1 MFNTC
6 SPYLKLLFGKGI
18 TWYPYL
24 TEDLIDLADRE
35 GKLIFQHIGYM
46 SNMHIREM
54 AERLFSDQRV
64 VKILN
69 DNFICIAE
77 DKESNPESY
86 LIGLD
91 LLFLNQDFSYGPM
104 NLFVMTDRKPIIC
117 FSDCDPEYFLDVAG
131 SIVEANKGK
140 KHLLAQLSE
149 ELSKRAVNTGV
160 ITNKISSDNITAEVL
175 EANTRQWYLAMFE
188 NDFIYQTK
196 PFTPNPSSLIT
207 LVEYVQ
213 YFKDQQISDK
223 IESLL
228 DHLQNSALFDPIDGG
243 FFKQASDYSCSTP
256 FYEKTLEENAHFV
269 QLYSLAYKHFNKESY
284 RKTAL
289 LTYSFIKE
297 KLCSKNGGFI
307 GSTTLTTSSDDSNYY
322 QYSLNELILMFPAR
336 YMDIALALGMDI
348 TANKFDKQIPVRNSR
363 TYSIIQ
369 DEEIRILKERR
380 SEHRGYYTD
389 KREVTSYISQLVE
402 SLAISSV
409 LLNEPS
415 LYKEAAAIM
424 EYLLVHNRNEDGRLY
439 RYNCCQKSSI
449 PGYLSDYSDLIA
461 ALIEL
466 QKASGEEN
474 SDFKIYAGKYI
485 DFVLKHFYKPD
496 NGMFSKSECSI
507 LPDTIPFKRESNI
520 DFLKPSA
527 NSVMA
532 GNLISFYEISGNKEY
547 LDIAAQQ
554 IMNIAPNLHSSGPM
568 LASWARKILKYIQ
581 LTKQMA

>member
-6 SPYLKLLFGKGI
+6 SPYLKMLFGKGI
-18 TWYPYL
+18 NWHPYL
-24 TEDLIDLADRE
+24 SEELIDLAVKE

-46 SNMHIREM
+46 SNMHVREM
-54 AERLFSDQRV
+54 AEKLFSDQRV

-69 DNFICIAE
+69 DNFMCIAE

-149 ELSKRAVNTGV
+149 ELSKRAINTGV
-160 ITNKISSDNITAEVL
+160 ITNKITSDNITPEVM
-175 EANTRQWYLAMFE
+175 EVNARQWYHAMFE
-188 NDFIYQTK
+188 NDFIYQTT

-207 LVEYVQ
+207 LIDYIQ
-213 YFKDQQISDK
+213 YYKDQEVSDK

-228 DHLQNSALFDPIDGG
+228 DHLQFSALFDPIDGG
-243 FFKQASDYSCSTP
+243 FFKQANDYSCEVP
-256 FYEKTLEENAHFV
+256 FYEKTLEENAHFIH
-269 QLYSLAYKHFNKESY
+269 LYSLAYKLFKKESY

-289 LTYSFIKE
+289 LTYSFINE

-307 GSTTLTTSSDDSNYY
+307 GSTTLTTSPEDSNYY
-322 QYSLNELILMFPAR
+322 EYSLNELMLMFPAR

-348 TANKFDKQIPVRNSR
+348 TLNKFVKQIPVRNSR
-363 TYSIIQ
+363 TYNIIQ
-369 DEEIRILKERR
+369 DDEISILKERR
-380 SEHRGYYTD
+380 SEHRGYYSD

-402 SLAISSV
+402 SLAASSV
-409 LLNEPS
+409 LLDEPF
-415 LYKEAAAIM
+415 LYKDAVVIM
-424 EYLLVHNRNEDGRLY
+424 EYLLLHNRNENGRLY

-466 QKASGEEN
+466 HKASGEAN
-474 SDFKIYAGKYI
+474 SDYKVYAGKYI
-485 DFVLKHFYKPD
+485 DFVLKHFYKPE

-507 LPDTIPFKRESNI
+507 QPDTIPFKRESNI

-527 NSVMA
+527 NSIMA
-532 GNLISFYEISGNKEY
+532 GNLISFYEISSNKEY

-554 IMNIAPNLHSSGPM
+554 IMNIAPNLNSSGPM
-568 LASWARKILKYIQ
+568 LASWAQKTLKYIR
-581 LTKQMA
+581 LTKQMV